1 MTSFPFLNEKFFFI
15 ILLSNLYQISI
26 NNLLKK
32 PAGAIYHFIIIIIII
47 ITSQFWEKF
56 ETETQ
61 GNEVQLLGDADG
73 LMEHTVA
80 TVRP

>member
-47 ITSQFWEKF
+47 TSQFWEKF